1 MEDKTSTWLAK
12 WVDSQGRTKYM
23 YLSDGSRIKAE
34 QDFLKFE
41 KARTLKT
48 HLPRIRTH
56 YRKDIKRDNPVVV
69 QKAVATALLDMCSY
83 RAEKE
88 KDNTKEADKVGVF
101 SLRIKHVRGLH
112 ETKDGLK
119 YVVDFNFLAKDSL
132 RYEQSKSVGKAV
144 FEKIGVLME
153 GKGPKEDLFESLTT
167 CGLNEYLDGLMVGL
181 TAKVFRT
188 CSSSILLWT

>member
-12 WVDSQGRTKYM
+12 CVDSQGRTKYM
-23 YLSDGSRIKAE
+23 YLSDRSRIKAE
-34 QDFLKFE
+34 QDFFKFE

-48 HLPRIRTH
+48 HLPQIRTH

-69 QKAVATALLDMCSY
+69 QKAVATALPDMCSY
-83 RAEKE
+83 RAGNE
-88 KDNTKEADKVGVF
+88 KDNNKKGDTVGVC

-112 ETKDGLK
+112 KTKDGLK
-119 YVVDFNFLAKDSL
+119 YVVEFNFPAKDSL

-153 GKGPKEDLFESLTT
+153 GKGHRKSFLRASPPAD
-167 CGLNEYLDGLMVGL
+167 
-181 TAKVFRT
+181 
-188 CSSSILLWT
+188 